1 MSRRDQ
7 IRMTEEE
14 IAAFLEEQRTV
25 ILASNGRDGWPHLM
39 PLWYV
44 VRDGELWSWTFA
56 RSQKTRNV
64 ERDPR
69 VTLQLETGESYG
81 QLRGLMIRA
90 NATIHR
96 DLDVVIDLATE
107 LFGRYTASGGT
118 PAPEVLE
125 MIRGQAP
132 KRVALQFVAAEPP
145 VSWDHAKLG
154 GGY

>member
-1 MSRRDQ
+1 MARRDQ
-7 IRMTEEE
+7 IRMTDEE
-14 IAAFLEEQRTV
+14 IAAFLDEQKTV
-25 ILASNGRDGWPHLM
+25 ILASNGRDGFPHLM

-44 VRDGELWSWTFA
+44 VRGGELWAWTFA

-69 VTLQLETGESYG
+69 VTLQLETGEGYG
-81 QLRGLMIRA
+81 ELRGLMIRA
-90 NATIHR
+90 TAAIHR
-96 DLDVVIDLATE
+96 DVGVVSDFATE
-107 LFGRYTASGGT
+107 LFGRYTAAGGT

-125 MIRGQAP
+125 LIRGQAP
-132 KRVALQFVAAEPP
+132 RRVALQFVPVEPP

>member
-7 IRMTEEE
+7 IRMSDEE
-14 IAAFLEEQRTV
+14 IAAFLDEQRTV

-56 RSQKTRNV
+56 RSQKTRNI

-69 VTLQLETGESYG
+69 VALQIEAGESYG

-90 NATIHR
+90 NVTVHR
-96 DLDVVIDLATE
+96 DVEVVTDVATD
-107 LFGRYTASGGT
+107 LFGRYTADGGT

-125 MIRGQAP
+125 MIHGQAP
-132 KRVALQFVAAEPP
+132 KRVALQFVAAAPA

-154 GGY
+154 GAY

>member
-1 MSRRDQ
+1 
-7 IRMTEEE
+7 MTDEE
-14 IAAFLEEQRTV
+14 IDAFLDGQKTV
-25 ILASNGRDGWPHLM
+25 ILASNGRGGWPHLM

-44 VRDGELWSWTFA
+44 VRDGELWAWTFA
-56 RSQKTRNV
+56 RSQKVRNL

-69 VTLQLETGESYG
+69 VTLQIETGESYG
-81 QLRGLMIRA
+81 ELRGLMIRA

-96 DLDVVIDLATE
+96 DVDVVTDFASE

-132 KRVALQFVAAEPP
+132 RRVALQFVPAEPP